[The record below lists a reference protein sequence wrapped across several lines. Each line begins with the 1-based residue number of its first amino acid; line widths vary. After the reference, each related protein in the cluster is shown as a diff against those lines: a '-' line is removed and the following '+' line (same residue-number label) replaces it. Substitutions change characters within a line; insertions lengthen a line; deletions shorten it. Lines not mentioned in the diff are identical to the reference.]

1 MNMPLMADNLA
12 ARKGSVL
19 VVDDEPRAVEAMER
33 VLKFQFQVY
42 TATSARE
49 AEEILRYEFIQVVV
63 CDHRMPDELG
73 VDFLKRVRAQWP
85 DVIRI
90 LISAYSDFQDTVR
103 GINEAGIYQYVSK
116 PWEPEQLLLT
126 VKNAVDLFNLN
137 RQNRLMAVELKL
149 TPQAVEESVRKKARV
164 LKQKYDFDEIIR
176 TPGGVLDKVLN
187 RVRQIAPFDISVLIH
202 GPSGSGKELVA
213 RAIHYASDRADK
225 PFVAQNCAAL
235 PDDLLESELFGY
247 KKGAFTGA
255 YQDHEGLFEQA
266 DGGTLFL
273 DEVGDLS
280 PAFQVKLLRVL
291 QEGEVRPLGH
301 SRAIPVDVRVIA
313 ATHHDLEELVKTDR
327 FREDLYYRLAG
338 FVLQLPPLKARKAD
352 IPLLVKH
359 MLNQLCRQYGRE
371 NCGITEEAMDA
382 LMNYHWPGNI
392 RELQNEIGRLFVM
405 TPEGE
410 PLRAE
415 YLSPR
420 VLRGLPEENE
430 AELNWID
437 GLGGSL
443 KERVEAY
450 EKRVIKEALIRHH
463 WNKTRVAEELGLS
476 RVGLHKK
483 IQRYGLESKPGEAA
497 SVTEASKAGTASQ

>member
-1 MNMPLMADNLA
+1 
-12 ARKGSVL
+12 
-19 VVDDEPRAVEAMER
+19 
-33 VLKFQFQVY
+33 
-42 TATSARE
+42 
-49 AEEILRYEFIQVVV
+49 
-63 CDHRMPDELG
+63 
-73 VDFLKRVRAQWP
+73 
-85 DVIRI
+85 
-90 LISAYSDFQDTVR
+90 VR
-103 GINEAGIYQYVSK
+103 GINEAGIYQYISK

-126 VKNAVDLFNLN
+126 LKNAVELFNLN

-149 TPQAVEESVRKKARV
+149 TSSAVRETVKTTAVKLRQHYR
-164 LKQKYDFDEIIR
+164 FDEIIR
-176 TPGGVLDKVLN
+176 TPGGPLDKVLN

-213 RAIHYASDRADK
+213 RAIHYASNRADK

-266 DGGTLFL
+266 NGGTLFL

-291 QEGEVRPLGH
+291 QEGEIRPLGH
-301 SRAIPVDVRVIA
+301 VRPRPVDVRIIA
-313 ATHHDLEELVKTDR
+313 ATHHNLDELVAAGK

-338 FVLQLPPLKARKAD
+338 FVLQLPALKERKED
-352 IPLLVKH
+352 IPLLVEH
-359 MLNQLCRQYGRE
+359 MLQQLCQQYERE
-371 NCGITEEAMDA
+371 NCGVSEEAMEA
-382 LMNYHWPGNI
+382 LINYHWPGNI
-392 RELQNEIGRLFVM
+392 RELQNEVGRMFVM

-410 PLRAE
+410 PLQAE
-415 YLSPR
+415 FLSPR
-420 VLRGLPEENE
+420 VLQGLPEDQERDL
-430 AELNWID
+430 AWID
-437 GLGGSL
+437 GLTGTL

-463 WNKTRVAEELGLS
+463 WNKTRVAAELGLS

-483 IQRYGLESKPGEAA
+483 IQRYGLEKVEK
-497 SVTEASKAGTASQ
+497 KAV

>member
-1 MNMPLMADNLA
+1 MMSLPLMADNLVHQ
-12 ARKGSVL
+12 KGSVL
-19 VVDDEPRAVEAMER
+19 VVDDEPRAVEAMAR
-33 VLKFQFQVY
+33 VLQFQFQVY
-42 TATSARE
+42 TATSTAE
-49 AEEILRYEFIQVVV
+49 AEEILRYEFIQVVI

-73 VDFLKRVRAQWP
+73 VDFLIRVRDQWP

-90 LISAYSDFQDTVR
+90 LISAYSDFDDTVR
-103 GINEAGIYQYVSK
+103 GINEAGIYQYISK
-116 PWEPEQLLLT
+116 PWEPEQLQLIT
-126 VKNAVDLFNLN
+126 RNAVELFNLN

-149 TPQAVEESVRKKARV
+149 TPEMVRQSIQQKSTT
-164 LKQKYDFDEIIR
+164 LKQHYRFDEIIR
-176 TPGGVLDKVLN
+176 TPGGALDKVLN

-202 GPSGSGKELVA
+202 GPSGTGKELVA
-213 RAIHYASDRADK
+213 RAIHYASKRADR

-235 PDDLLESELFGY
+235 PDELLESELFGY

-301 SRAIPVDVRVIA
+301 SRPRSVDVRIIA
-313 ATHHDLEELVKTDR
+313 ATHHDLDELVKTGR

-338 FVLQLPPLKARKAD
+338 FVLQLPPLKARKDD
-352 IPLLVKH
+352 IPLLVEH
-359 MLNQLCRQYGRE
+359 MLAVLSEQYGRE
-371 NCGITEEAMDA
+371 NCGIEDEAMEA
-382 LMNYHWPGNI
+382 LMHYHWPGNI
-392 RELQNEIGRLFVM
+392 RELQNEIGRMFVM
-405 TPEGE
+405 TPEGQ
-410 PLRAE
+410 PLQAE
-415 YLSPR
+415 HLSPR

-430 AELNWID
+430 TELSWID
-437 GLGGSL
+437 SLGGSL

-483 IQRYGLESKPGEAA
+483 IQRYGLEKKEGA
-497 SVTEASKAGTASQ
+497 TRAG

>member
-1 MNMPLMADNLA
+1 MSVDMPLMADNLA

-33 VLKFQFQVY
+33 VLKFQFQVF
-42 TATSARE
+42 TATTPAE
-49 AEEILRYEFIQVVV
+49 AEEILRYEFVQVVI
-63 CDHRMPDELG
+63 CDHRMPGELG
-73 VDFLKRVRAQWP
+73 VDFLRRVREQWP

-90 LISAYSDFQDTVR
+90 LISAYSDFEDTVR
-103 GINEAGIYQYVSK
+103 GINEAGIYQYISK

-126 VKNAVDLFNLN
+126 VKNAVELFNLN

-149 TPQAVEESVRKKARV
+149 TPQAVQSAVRKKADTLR
-164 LKQKYDFDEIIR
+164 QQYRFDEIIR
-176 TPGGVLDKVLN
+176 TPGGALDKVLN

-213 RAIHYASDRADK
+213 RAIHYASNRADK

-301 SRAIPVDVRVIA
+301 TRPRPVDVRIIA
-313 ATHHDLEELVKTDR
+313 ATHHDLEALVQAGR

-338 FVLQLPPLKARKAD
+338 FVLQLPPLKARKED
-352 IPLLVKH
+352 IPLLVTH
-359 MLNQLCRQYGRE
+359 MLDKLCQQYGRE
-371 NCGITEEAMDA
+371 NCGISEAAMEA
-382 LMNYHWPGNI
+382 LVNYHWPGNI
-392 RELQNEIGRLFVM
+392 RELQNEVARMFVM
-405 TPEGE
+405 TPEGQ
-410 PLRAE
+410 PLQAE

-420 VLRGLPEENE
+420 VLRGLPE
-430 AELNWID
+430 AEETELSWID
-437 GLGGSL
+437 GLGGTL

-483 IQRYGLESKPGEAA
+483 IQRYGLEKKENAKVG
-497 SVTEASKAGTASQ
+497 